1 MLIRFSDMFY
11 QDTWKYSSFLTL
23 SQTLGKVI
31 INRQL
36 WKKKPQKT
44 PPDGRNIKRKT
55 NYNIN

>member
-36 WKKKPQKT
+36 WKKNPKKLHLMVE
-44 PPDGRNIKRKT
+44 I
-55 NYNIN
+55 